1 MERKRPEIR
10 AGRRGQGRT
19 GAREDASTLWDFGK
33 RQPVMA
39 TVREKGKQTWRE
51 TCLQLQRR
59 REGGGGREGFPDSAL
74 SPLRSSGAPGLGSAS
89 KPPLPALLGGGT
101 ACLWG
106 RLLLLRSG
114 DRVPNT
120 PAASLRDA
128 RLTDSCP
135 SQSPPGLR
143 RKVDFPNEPI
153 GRRGGRALVIGV
165 LLGVESS
172 KQPWSTAS
180 GRAQDASSL
189 ALNPSWG
196 STRDKRNPQRGDRRQ
211 GASQKSKSEW
221 ASFRAPGR
229 EVLTCSFTS
238 FLFCAKPL
246 RFCCQDYYSP
256 SSLGLKTLRRA

>member
-1 MERKRPEIR
+1 
-10 AGRRGQGRT
+10 
-19 GAREDASTLWDFGK
+19 
-33 RQPVMA
+33 MA

-59 REGGGGREGFPDSAL
+59 QEGGGGREGFPDSAL
-74 SPLRSSGAPGLGSAS
+74 SPLCSSGAPGLGSAS
-89 KPPLPALLGGGT
+89 KPTPPSAPLYYGGGGT

-135 SQSPPGLR
+135 SQSPPRPR

-172 KQPWSTAS
+172 KQPWSTAA
-180 GRAQDASSL
+180 GRARDASSL
-189 ALNPSWG
+189 ALSPNCGQHPRQKEPAVG
-196 STRDKRNPQRGDRRQ
+196 RQTTR
-211 GASQKSKSEW
+211 
-221 ASFRAPGR
+221 GR
-229 EVLTCSFTS
+229 PEKQTRVGVL
-238 FLFCAKPL
+238 
-246 RFCCQDYYSP
+246 
-256 SSLGLKTLRRA
+256 

>member
-1 MERKRPEIR
+1 
-10 AGRRGQGRT
+10 
-19 GAREDASTLWDFGK
+19 
-33 RQPVMA
+33 MA

-89 KPPLPALLGGGT
+89 KPPPPRFIGGGT

-135 SQSPPGLR
+135 SQSPPGLC

-153 GRRGGRALVIGV
+153 GRWGGRALVIGV

-172 KQPWSTAS
+172 KQPWSTAA

-196 STRDKRNPQRGDRRQ
+196 QHPRQKEPAAGRQTTRGR
-211 GASQKSKSEW
+211 
-221 ASFRAPGR
+221 PGKQIR
-229 EVLTCSFTS
+229 VGVL
-238 FLFCAKPL
+238 
-246 RFCCQDYYSP
+246 
-256 SSLGLKTLRRA
+256 